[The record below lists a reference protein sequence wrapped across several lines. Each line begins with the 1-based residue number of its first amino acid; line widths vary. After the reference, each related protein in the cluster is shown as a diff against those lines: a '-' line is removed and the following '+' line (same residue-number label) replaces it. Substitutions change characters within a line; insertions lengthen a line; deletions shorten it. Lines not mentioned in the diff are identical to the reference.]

1 MTKTRV
7 HPLSL
12 IVEPD
17 VPVDVRVRPTGEWS
31 LRPRANMP
39 ITDIHAGLTP
49 ETIRR
54 DQPIPFTLEDQ
65 AAIVD
70 PHVSGLDPHARYYF
84 SVTLIDGSRYT
95 TAERVLPLEGAVN
108 FRDLGGY
115 RTHDDKHT
123 RWGRLF
129 RSGMLA
135 QLTDRDTRYLEA
147 LGFRLI
153 CDLRLPEE
161 AAQHPDRA
169 LANAQGH
176 SHPVVTETNKFR
188 QLFTVLRYRKRL
200 DQLMLKGY
208 VSTMI
213 DQNARTFGAVYN
225 RLADA
230 NSLPAVY
237 HCTAG
242 KDRAGMTTAIL
253 LLALGVPEDTIAADY
268 SLSNHYYDSFADQV
282 ASQMARL
289 AKLGIDAEA
298 FHPMLLADPRTIR
311 SALTYLLD
319 KYGSVE
325 RYLHEYAGVD
335 EATLARL
342 RTNFLE

>member
-1 MTKTRV
+1 MTKTRI

-17 VPVDVRVRPTGEWS
+17 VPVEVKVRPTGEWS
-31 LRPRANMP
+31 LRPRANVP

-54 DQPIPFTLEDQ
+54 DQSIPFTLEDQ

-70 PHVSGLDPHARYYF
+70 PHVSGLDPASRYYF
-84 SVTLIDGSRYT
+84 SVTLIDGMRYIA
-95 TAERVLPLEGAVN
+95 AERVLPLDGAVN

-115 RTHDDKHT
+115 RTHDGKYT

-135 QLTDRDTRYLEA
+135 HLSDRDVRYLEA

-161 AAQHPDRA
+161 AAQHPDRP
-169 LANAQGH
+169 LTNAQGH
-176 SHPVVTETNKFR
+176 SHPIVTETNKFR
-188 QLFTVLRYRKRL
+188 QLITILRYRKRL

-213 DQNARTFGAVYN
+213 DQNARVFGAVYN
-225 RLADA
+225 RLSEAD
-230 NSLPAVY
+230 SLPAVF

-253 LLALGVPEDTIAADY
+253 LLALGVPEETIAADY

-298 FHPMLLADPRTIR
+298 FHPMLLADPNTIR
-311 SALTYLLD
+311 SALRYLLE
-319 KYGSVE
+319 KYGTVE
-325 RYLHEYAGVD
+325 RYFHEHAGVS
-335 EATLARL
+335 EAALARL
-342 RTNFLE
+342 RANFLE

>member
-1 MTKTRV
+1 MTKTRI

-17 VPVDVRVRPTGEWS
+17 VPVEVEVRPSGEWV
-31 LRPRANMP
+31 LRPRASVP
-39 ITDIHAGLTP
+39 ITDVYAGMTP

-54 DQPIPFTLEDQ
+54 DKPVPFTLEDQ
-65 AAIVD
+65 AAIID
-70 PHVSGLDPHARYYF
+70 PHISGLESSSRYYF
-84 SVTLIDGSRYT
+84 SVTLIDGSRYI
-95 TAERVLPLEGAVN
+95 TAQRVLPLEGAVN

-115 RTHDDKHT
+115 RTHDGKYT

-135 QLTDRDTRYLEA
+135 HLTDADVRYLEA
-147 LGFRLI
+147 LGLRLI

-161 AAQHPDRA
+161 AAEHPDRR
-169 LANAQGH
+169 LTTAQGH
-176 SHPVVTETNKFR
+176 SHPIVTETNKLR
-188 QLFTVLRYRKRL
+188 QMFTLLRYRRRL

-213 DQNARTFGAVYN
+213 DKNARTFGAVYQH
-225 RLADA
+225 LADA
-230 NSLPAVY
+230 DSLPAVF

-298 FHPMLLADPRTIR
+298 FHPMLLADPNTIR
-311 SALTYLLD
+311 GAIRYLLE

-325 RYLHEYAGVD
+325 RYLHDQAGVD

-342 RTNFLE
+342 RSNFLE